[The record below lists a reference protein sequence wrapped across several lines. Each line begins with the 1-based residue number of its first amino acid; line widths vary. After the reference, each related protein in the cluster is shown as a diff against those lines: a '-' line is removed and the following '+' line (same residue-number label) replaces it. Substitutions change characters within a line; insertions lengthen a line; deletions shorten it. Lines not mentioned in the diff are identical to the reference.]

1 MKKNKTKLIITSILM
16 FILLVGGY
24 YLYEHL
30 KVSVATKNE
39 MKYTEVVEAKDFEV
53 QTVDGQMVNLSDFK
67 DGKPIVINFWSHKC
81 SPCVQEMPTF
91 EGLYSEYKDQVHF
104 LMINTFSD
112 ISASNTFIDTYHYSF
127 PVYHDVNR
135 KARKS
140 LYVPSLPTTYII
152 DQNFNVVRGG
162 KGVVTYP
169 MVKEVLDELLRGE
182 N

>member
-1 MKKNKTKLIITSILM
+1 MKKIKLVITAIVFVGSIFLGT
-16 FILLVGGY
+16 LLY
-24 YLYEHL
+24 NHL
-30 KVSVATKNE
+30 KESVETKHE

-53 QTVDGQMVNLSDFK
+53 QTIDGQMVKLSDFK

-91 EGLYSEYKDQVHF
+91 EGLYDEYKDQVHF
-104 LMINTFSD
+104 LMINTFND

-169 MVKEVLDELLRGE
+169 MVTEVLNELLKAD
-182 N
+182 

>member
-16 FILLVGGY
+16 IVLLVGGY

-53 QTVDGQMVNLSDFK
+53 QTEDGQMVNLSDFK

-91 EGLYSEYKDQVHF
+91 EGLYDEYKHQVHF

-112 ISASNTFIDTYHYSF
+112 ISASNKFIDTYQYNF

-169 MVKEVLDELLRGE
+169 MVKEVLDGLLRGE

>member
-1 MKKNKTKLIITSILM
+1 M
-16 FILLVGGY
+16 LVGGY

-30 KVSVATKNE
+30 KVSVSTKNE
-39 MKYTEVVEAKDFEV
+39 MKYTEVVQATDFQV
-53 QTVDGQMVNLSDFK
+53 QTMDGQTVRLSDFK

-91 EGLYSEYKDQVHF
+91 QGLYEEYKDKVHF
-104 LMINTFSD
+104 LLINTYSD
-112 ISASNTFIDTYHYSF
+112 TAASNEFITSYQYTFS
-127 PVYHDVNR
+127 VYHDVNR
-135 KARKS
+135 EARKS

>member
-16 FILLVGGY
+16 IVLLVGGY

-81 SPCVQEMPTF
+81 SPCVQEMPDF
-91 EGLYSEYKDQVHF
+91 QRL
-104 LMINTFSD
+104 
-112 ISASNTFIDTYHYSF
+112 
-127 PVYHDVNR
+127 
-135 KARKS
+135 
-140 LYVPSLPTTYII
+140 
-152 DQNFNVVRGG
+152 
-162 KGVVTYP
+162 
-169 MVKEVLDELLRGE
+169 
-182 N
+182 